1 MNVNLHRL
9 RMVAR
14 AIAIGLTIQ
23 TAVNGRL
30 LRRPPDA
37 DEDAL
42 GIERISVL
50 LPLRNEAHRVMPCL
64 RGLTSQVALN
74 AAASIEFVVLD
85 DHSEDSTAD
94 IISAMCTHEPRM
106 RLVRGS
112 QEPPAGFVGKTW
124 ACDQLARSADPE
136 ATVLVFLD
144 ADVVLTPH
152 ALTRT
157 ITLLRQAELDF
168 LSPYPHQQ
176 TGSRAERL
184 LQPLLQWSWLT
195 FAPLRIAERTRHT
208 SLAMANGQ
216 LLAVDARAYREAGGH
231 ASECVRA
238 QVLEDLAL
246 ARELRRHG
254 YAGGMADGTALS
266 TCRMYEGWPQLRDG
280 YSKSLWAAAGGRMTG
295 SIGQVALLSWLY
307 LWPDPISYAAGVTSR
322 LIAARRTGGRGWPDA
337 LAHPVSIAML
347 AALTA
352 RSWQGRLTGALRWK
366 GRPVIPASRD

>member
-1 MNVNLHRL
+1 MRT
-9 RMVAR
+9 VAR
-14 AIAIGLTIQ
+14 AIAIGLAIQ

-42 GIERISVL
+42 GVERISVL
-50 LPLRNEAHRVMPCL
+50 LPLRNEAERVMPCL

-74 AAASIEFVVLD
+74 TAAAIEFVVLD
-85 DHSEDSTAD
+85 DNSEDSTAE
-94 IISAMCTHEPRM
+94 IIAAMCTHEPRM
-106 RLVRGS
+106 RLVRNAD
-112 QEPPAGFVGKTW
+112 EPPAGFVGKTW
-124 ACDQLARSADPE
+124 ACDQLARAADPE
-136 ATVLVFLD
+136 ATVLIFLD

-157 ITLLRQAELDF
+157 ITLLRQAKLDF
-168 LSPYPHQQ
+168 LSPYPRQQ
-176 TGSRAERL
+176 TDSRAERL
-184 LQPLLQWSWLT
+184 IQPLLQWSWLT
-195 FAPLRIAERTRHT
+195 FPPLRIAERTRHT

-216 LLAVDARAYREAGGH
+216 LLAVDARAYRDSGGH
-231 ASECVRA
+231 AAAGVRA
-238 QVLEDLAL
+238 QVLEDIAL

-254 YAGGMADGTALS
+254 YGGGMADGTTLS

-280 YSKSLWAAAGGRMTG
+280 YSKSLWAAAGGRMSG
-295 SIGQVALLSWLY
+295 SVGQVALLSWLY

-352 RSWQGRLTGALRWK
+352 RSWHGRLTGRLRWK
-366 GRPVIPASRD
+366 GRPVTAVTSD